1 MICYYSINQLVNYSY
16 RTAGTLLK
24 ITYANRK
31 VEKYFTDY
39 SRMKKTLPF
48 EWVRAIKK
56 LMDQLKAADNFGI
69 FLSLGLGKPERLTG
83 YKEIRYSLH
92 VSANVRLIIELN
104 TAEDTVKICQEI
116 EVKGVSD
123 YHGGKDNWYIP

>member
-1 MICYYSINQLVNYSY
+1 M
-16 RTAGTLLK
+16 K